1 MILTHLKHYRRTRS
15 ALSFCSSGPLC
26 RSRRGRMGAD
36 ATETDPTPAQ
46 TEKPLQMK
54 TATSPSN
61 QRLRKES
68 FSLTRSCPTRAL
80 HTRSFP
86 CCSTAQEL
94 RVTTTTVQAQLAARK
109 CSLRQKIMPEFHFV
123 ATPRQTE
130 SWRVAPRDERKVVYD
145 RRSGSARLR
154 DRQYARIHRQTQP
167 LRLLRAAQ
175 HFRVGRG
182 DHNISGSRRDFS
194 LLLLHSLRRIS
205 LRTGRTQGVADQPWY
220 Y

>member
-1 MILTHLKHYRRTRS
+1 
-15 ALSFCSSGPLC
+15 
-26 RSRRGRMGAD
+26 
-36 ATETDPTPAQ
+36 
-46 TEKPLQMK
+46 MK
-54 TATSPSN
+54 TATSPSI
-61 QRLRKES
+61 RRFRKES

-80 HTRSFP
+80 HTRSSP

-94 RVTTTTVQAQLAARK
+94 RVTTTATVQSQLAARK

-130 SWRVAPRDERKVVYD
+130 SRRVASRDERKAVHD
-145 RRSGSARLR
+145 RRSGIARLR
-154 DRQYARIHRQTQP
+154 NRQYARVHRQTQP

-175 HFRVGRG
+175 HFRAGRG
-182 DHNISGSRRDFS
+182 DHNIAGSRRDFS